1 MPREDGVPVL
11 DLALQGLGPDGH
23 TASLFPG
30 NPAVGASGVCVAVH
44 DAPKPP
50 PDRITLTVPVLRAAR
65 SIVFLA
71 TGAAKADAVRGLL
84 AGPDPQ
90 IPSSLL
96 TGDHTEVI
104 VDRDAAPADAG

>member
-1 MPREDGVPVL
+1 
-11 DLALQGLGPDGH
+11 
-23 TASLFPG
+23 
-30 NPAVGASGVCVAVH
+30 
-44 DAPKPP
+44 
-50 PDRITLTVPVLRAAR
+50 
-65 SIVFLA
+65 VFLA